1 MKIKKILSSLVVVF
15 LFFEL
20 ATPAFAA
27 SYYKDATTQES
38 KPALV
43 TVGNAVIQNTS
54 NNELVKTGEDLRTA
68 FEKCGYAYQS
78 DCVINDLKTKGYTD
92 QQVSSYRTRVGNA
105 QAECGNGG
113 YGVPCL
119 GFVAI
124 IGAIVSGDTNSFGG
138 NANDYYSKQSISFGS
153 YTYKRLNPNEP
164 IGAGDIGAS
173 AMGSYGHILI
183 VKSVDQGSDQFIG
196 LESNANSD
204 CRVTNNIPR
213 PIDRDLYAFFR
224 KQ

>member
-1 MKIKKILSSLVVVF
+1 MKIKKKLSFILIVFFFFEFTSSSL
-15 LFFEL
+15 
-20 ATPAFAA
+20 AA
-27 SYYKDATTQES
+27 SYYKDSTSQEATAQVS
-38 KPALV
+38 
-43 TVGNAVIQNTS
+43 VGKAETTS
-54 NNELVKTGEDLRTA
+54 SNDLIKIGEDLKDV

-78 DCVINDLKTKGYTD
+78 DCVINALKTKGYTD
-92 QQVSSYRTRVGNA
+92 QQVSSYRTRIGNA
-105 QAECGNGG
+105 QADCGNGG

-153 YTYKRLNPNEP
+153 YTYKRLNPKDP
-164 IGAGDIGAS
+164 IIAGDIGAS

-183 VKSVDQGSDQFIG
+183 VKSVDQASDYFIG
-196 LESNANSD
+196 LESNANGN
-204 CRVTNNIPR
+204 CRVTDDIPR